1 MLARFGLD
9 KGNKQIDIAA
19 RSCGLVCDGRLRQ
32 AALAALA
39 QAVSQAK
46 GPRTPH
52 TGIRNWRRGVAG
64 APLGWDDPRSDPA
77 GVALSGGG
85 GRCGPL

>member
-1 MLARFGLD
+1 MTAV
-9 KGNKQIDIAA
+9 AA
-19 RSCGLVCDGRLRQ
+19 ET
-32 AALAALA
+32 LAASMA
-39 QAVSQAK
+39 GKNVVASTDSSARRQAVSQAK